1 MKIASLLDDTQPDLD
16 DDDKRSI
23 ANVIGRMRRRMRQGS
38 YLALKDGIDDL
49 EELGL
54 HDDRIAKELA
64 TVKDDIMTWLDKSL
78 GHAYTDRL
86 VNQILMLIDMGLE
99 WPEIA
104 GSLDTHKD
112 AVVKSMLQRLSQ
124 DSADPMVLLH
134 LRGYIE
140 RFGKMGIRWPEL
152 RIIWKSLAYAL
163 KDRDLDEDDN
173 GHKQS
178 KAEYAN
184 DNFKHLMDMCKQGKF
199 TDAMTM
205 ISHMYIVRNEMDFS
219 AIDATGLDVYKD
231 QLIRELL
238 FNLKDAPNNRWHI
251 ALIEDSV
258 LALRALGRR
267 WPELNVIEK
276 SVKTVLK
283 GRVNET
289 VDKDKPSWYMDIADA
304 LTQGNIYKAL
314 NIIRMHELDIEEYPM
329 LEPLLD
335 SFKWVFI
342 RHLDRSLKD
351 EFDGFDETV
360 RILKQIKQTGIKWSE
375 IDTFW
380 DDHKPEVMKQLFR
393 QITSNDEHAG
403 YYTWQEI
410 NTLKVEG
417 VRWPELGI
425 VLKSALAVM
434 DEKDQKQ
441 IGESRRI
448 DEMFISD
455 LKKTDASGLREIIS
469 CLSRGDY
476 EAAMTWMSEMG
487 MGPMNIPVSVTRK
500 SRDIIEQHRNGI
512 IKTMLMV
519 IKSPVE
525 FGFNDDLDVL
535 MVIRAAERLRLDW
548 PEIKVMMRSMDAAI
562 KQVDEDDDWE
572 DRRREMRYDADVRDD
587 AAAFADKLTNLR
599 NFKQFFEF
607 VDDMANSDLS
617 DKEIDGLFDNNLS
630 YLVDW
635 FADSELDEEPG
646 YVMAFVELL
655 DDHGIEKNH
664 QWVSEVV
671 AALEGDKE
679 RILRFLLS
687 MMRYSNLYSSRS
699 AIERYVKLLHK
710 LGLTW
715 TELDII
721 GKSLAADAK
730 RIGAPNG

>member
-1 MKIASLLDDTQPDLD
+1 MKISSLLYHTHCDLYD
-16 DDDKRSI
+16 S
-23 ANVIGRMRRRMRQGS
+23 
-38 YLALKDGIDDL
+38 
-49 EELGL
+49 
-54 HDDRIAKELA
+54 
-64 TVKDDIMTWLDKSL
+64 
-78 GHAYTDRL
+78 
-86 VNQILMLIDMGLE
+86 
-99 WPEIA
+99 
-104 GSLDTHKD
+104 
-112 AVVKSMLQRLSQ
+112 QRLSGYVTGHMRKGMRH
-124 DSADPMVLLH
+124 DSYMESAHVAFDENKVARRVPKVIRKEVDEFIVACEKGNWQKAMERLFWIGGYSVLPIEAERLQPYKNSLIKGLLAEFKECGGDDEDGMIGDAING
-134 LRGYIE
+134 LRE
-140 RFGKMGIRWPEL
+140 MGVDWPEL
-152 RIIWKSLAYAL
+152 DIIHRSLTTTSGI
-163 KDRDLDEDDN
+163 DLDESN
-173 GHKQS
+173 
-178 KAEYAN
+178 
-184 DNFKHLMDMCKQGKF
+184 
-199 TDAMTM
+199 TDT
-205 ISHMYIVRNEMDFS
+205 
-219 AIDATGLDVYKD
+219 
-231 QLIRELL
+231 
-238 FNLKDAPNNRWHI
+238 
-251 ALIEDSV
+251 
-258 LALRALGRR
+258 
-267 WPELNVIEK
+267 
-276 SVKTVLK
+276 
-283 GRVNET
+283 
-289 VDKDKPSWYMDIADA
+289 KPDWYMDIADA

-314 NIIRMHELDIEEYPM
+314 NIIRMHELEIEEHPM

-342 RHLDRSLKD
+342 RTLDRSIKD
-351 EFDGFDETV
+351 EFDGFNETASL
-360 RILKQIKQTGIKWSE
+360 LKRIKQLGVKWPE
-375 IDTFW
+375 LDTFW
-380 DDHKPEVMKQLFR
+380 DDHKPAVMKQLFR

-535 MVIRAAERLRLDW
+535 MVIRSAERLRLDW

-715 TELDII
+715 AELDII

-730 RIGAPNG
+730 RIGGPND

>member
-104 GSLDTHKD
+104 GSLDAHKD

-403 YYTWQEI
+403 YYTWQELNI
-410 NTLKVEG
+410 LKVEG
-417 VRWPELGI
+417 VRWPELKI

-434 DEKDQKQ
+434 DEKE
-441 IGESRRI
+441 G
-448 DEMFISD
+448 
-455 LKKTDASGLREIIS
+455 KKL
-469 CLSRGDY
+469 
-476 EAAMTWMSEMG
+476 
-487 MGPMNIPVSVTRK
+487 
-500 SRDIIEQHRNGI
+500 
-512 IKTMLMV
+512 
-519 IKSPVE
+519 
-525 FGFNDDLDVL
+525 
-535 MVIRAAERLRLDW
+535 
-548 PEIKVMMRSMDAAI
+548 
-562 KQVDEDDDWE
+562 DEDDDHD
-572 DRRREMRYDADVRDD
+572 DRRREMRYDADDDVRNDD
-587 AAAFADKLTNLR
+587 ATFSDKLMSLR
-599 NFKQFFEF
+599 NFKEFFKF
-607 VDDMANSDLS
+607 MDDLMNSDLP
-617 DKEIDGLFDNNLS
+617 DKEIDSHFNDNLA
-630 YLVDW
+630 YMVGW
-635 FADSELDEEPG
+635 FADSSADEEPG
-646 YVMAFVELL
+646 YVMAFLEVLN
-655 DDHGIEKNH
+655 DFGIEKNS
-664 QWVSEVV
+664 QWVSDVV
-671 AALEGDKE
+671 ATLDAEKE
-679 RILRFLLS
+679 RILRFILSLLK
-687 MMRYSNLYSSRS
+687 YSNLYSSRS
-699 AIERYVKLLHK
+699 ATERYVNLLHK
-710 LGLTW
+710 LGIKW
-715 TELDII
+715 PEIGII
-721 GKSLAADAK
+721 IKSMAADTK
-730 RIGAPNG
+730 SIGGTNG